1 MTRLKPGTLLP
12 TPEEDT
18 QINAA
23 IAADPDDFELDEAW
37 FANAR
42 PAAEVFDS
50 ETLQALK
57 SLRHVSVVA
66 IPEATPDNLPRP
78 MASIRAHPRG

>member
-1 MTRLKPGTLLP
+1 MTRHKPGTPLP
-12 TPEEDT
+12 TPEEDA

-42 PAAEVFDS
+42 TAAEVFDS

-57 SLRHVSVVA
+57 SLRHVRVVA
-66 IPEATPDNLPRP
+66 TPEATPEGDPEP
-78 MASIRAHPRG
+78 IASIRAHPRG